1 MKRRSFL
8 GFLGGA
14 AVSAPTLA
22 KAASDNAA
30 LRQAGF
36 PMGAEVCGAAPVMP
50 AYANAGAVSK
60 FVRWIK
66 RTGIPDWKMSQLE
79 QRAEYFRRYG
89 LDPDLACLVSV
100 SAGFK
105 ARSQRRRNL
114 ERVIDQSLGSVGM
127 NGKRNAFYNKVR
139 DRFGDD
145 IDWYD

>member
-22 KAASDNAA
+22 KAATDNAI
-30 LRQAGF
+30 LKQAGF
-36 PMGAEVCGAAPVMP
+36 PSGGELVGAAPGMP
-50 AYANAGAVSK
+50 TYATGGAVSK
-60 FVRWIK
+60 FVRWVK
-66 RTGIPDWKMSQLE
+66 RSGIPAWKMNDLKN
-79 QRAEYFRRYG
+79 RAEHHRSYG

-114 ERVIDQSLGSVGM
+114 ERVIEQSLASIGREGA
-127 NGKRNAFYNKVR
+127 RRAFYDKVET
-139 DRFGDD
+139 RFGGV
-145 IDWYD
+145 DWYD